1 MPYTDFDVHFKGLST
16 YDSPGQKPDLLARVA
31 PSPAFY
37 TRMLWTTVLR
47 LFFLAR
53 VGKCTDEA
61 WVVASSTVARQ
72 LEATGCTLHVE
83 GMEHITAVDGPCIFV
98 GNHMSTLETFVLPS
112 IIRPHRPVTF
122 VVKRS
127 LTTMPFFGPV
137 MRSRNPVVV
146 DRSSP
151 RADLQ
156 TVMEQGCQR
165 LESGMSVVVF
175 PQSTRSV
182 DFNPARFNSIGIKLA
197 KRSGCPIVPLALLTH
212 AWSQGKYL
220 HDFGP
225 IRPERPIRFRFGAPV
240 AISDQ
245 GKAEH
250 AHICDF
256 ITNTLQEWR
265 NMDNAR

>member
-1 MPYTDFDVHFKGLST
+1 MDYKDFDIHFTGNST
-16 YDSPGQKPDLLARVA
+16 YSSPSQSVDLLSRLA
-31 PSPAFY
+31 PTQVFY
-37 TRMLWTTVLR
+37 TRMLWACVVR

-61 WVVASSTVARQ
+61 WVVASSTVARL

-83 GMEHITAVDGPCIFV
+83 GMENIVAVDGPCIFV

-127 LTTMPFFGPV
+127 LTTMPLFGPV

-146 DRSSP
+146 DRTSP

-156 TVMEQGCQR
+156 TVLEQGCQR
-165 LESGMSVVVF
+165 LESGISVVVF

-182 DFNPARFNSIGIKLA
+182 DFQPERFNSIGIKLA
-197 KRSGCPIVPLALLTH
+197 KRSGCPIVPLALRTH
-212 AWSQGKYL
+212 AWSQGKFL

-225 IRPERPIRFRFGAPV
+225 IYTNRPIRFRFGTPLRIAE
-240 AISDQ
+240 Q
-245 GKAEH
+245 GKVEH

-256 ITNTLQEWR
+256 IDKTLKEWHGKDGSR
-265 NMDNAR
+265 

>member
-1 MPYTDFDVHFKGLST
+1 MDYDDFDVHFTGLSS
-16 YDSPGQKPDLLARVA
+16 YHSPGQEPGMLARLA
-31 PSPAFY
+31 PSPTFY

-83 GMEHITAVDGPCIFV
+83 GMENIRAVDGPCIFV
-98 GNHMSTLETFVLPS
+98 GNHMSTLETFILPS

-146 DRSSP
+146 DRKSP
-151 RADLQ
+151 RQDLQ
-156 TVMEQGCQR
+156 TVMEEGCRR
-165 LESGMSVVVF
+165 LESGVSLVVF

-182 DFNPARFNSIGIKLA
+182 EFDQSHFNSIGVKLA
-197 KRSGCPIVPLALLTH
+197 KRSGRPIVPLALLTH
-212 AWSQGKYL
+212 AWTQGKYL

-225 IRPERPIRFRFGAPV
+225 IKPERPIRFLFGAPITV
-240 AISDQ
+240 TDQ

-250 AHICDF
+250 AHICRF
-256 ITNTLQEWR
+256 ISETLQRWQQEE
-265 NMDNAR
+265 